1 LGVVVELLETLQAM
15 AVTEVLAVARLDSG
29 KDFGVAV
36 DEDEAILGRYIS
48 SFRFE
53 FLYIRVGFDNQ

>member
-1 LGVVVELLETLQAM
+1 VVELLETLQAM
-15 AVTEVLAVARLDSG
+15 EVMEVLEVLAVARLDSG

-36 DEDEAILGRYIS
+36 DEDEAILGRYLS